1 MYILLWVQGYNIL
14 QLTLTRPE
22 KQIRRKTI
30 VGVPGEVREV
40 LSKDAKDKLWRM
52 LKRSQKSCCKSLAI
66 WSHTVVDIVISR
78 HALGFFGHY
87 VLWEM
92 LPHLEIRSSYEKTGL
107 TYTSTFTLTDD
118 FYCVAPPHFKTICG
132 IASLDQSYYYFLC
145 DSIFAAWLQH
155 IPTAVGTVGTVATG
169 FVTDVTGQAGGNGH
183 TVAFCG
189 DGSRFRGFRGF
200 CGYCV
205 PSWGHVATMG
215 KRW

>member
-1 MYILLWVQGYNIL
+1 M
-14 QLTLTRPE
+14 
-22 KQIRRKTI
+22 

-78 HALGFFGHY
+78 HAFGFFGHY

-118 FYCVAPPHFKTICG
+118 FYCVAPPHFKTISPFLSMFCPDEFVWETGG

-183 TVAFCG
+183 TGAFCG
-189 DGSRFRGFRGF
+189 DGGFGSYSRVRGFRGF